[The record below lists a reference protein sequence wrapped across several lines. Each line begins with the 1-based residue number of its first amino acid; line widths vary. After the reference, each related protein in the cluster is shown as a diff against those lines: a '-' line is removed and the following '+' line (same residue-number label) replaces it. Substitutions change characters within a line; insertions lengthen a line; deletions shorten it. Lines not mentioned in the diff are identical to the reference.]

1 VAPLNARPV
10 EGADAERTPAPL
22 LFVFATA
29 LAFYVATLA
38 PTVTWGDSAWLAT
51 DAFRGPIGFT
61 TAGDHP
67 LFLLIARGFTWLPGD
82 VGRNVNL
89 VSALFGALTV
99 MLVFRVARQLGA
111 RPAAALTGAAALCVS
126 HAFWLHSVVAEVYT
140 ANAFFLTSVIT
151 LLLDWRRTGRWP
163 WLMAAIGSLA
173 LGLANHLVL
182 GTAIPAIVIFIALNI
197 PAAARRWMAI
207 GVLVA
212 AALVLVVVVAWPG
225 AGLFVRRVWEGPPGI
240 GEYFDLH
247 TDPQALIVEMAYYV
261 AYLLYQFPSIA
272 LGLGLL
278 GAVMLWRAD
287 RAAAWLL
294 LAAWG
299 GNAFVF
305 VRHTVWPSA
314 GSMKFVFYISDYVV
328 FAVLCAVGAE
338 WLMRRWRSGVRGHLA
353 MPVGL
358 VLCATLLPPAVY
370 AIVPAMAKRLGR
382 LTAAVRPIP
391 YRDTERFFL
400 NPNKRGDRGARRFG
414 EEAMRAVAPGAVI
427 FADYTPY
434 AVLRYLQVVEHRRPD
449 VALRSSTAADQIVRV
464 RPLLDAQGN
473 RRPLYV
479 AGNDPAYYDLPAAGV
494 AFESS
499 VAGPLL
505 RLSPPV
511 TATADPRSGR

>member
-1 VAPLNARPV
+1 
-10 EGADAERTPAPL
+10 
-22 LFVFATA
+22 
-29 LAFYVATLA
+29 
-38 PTVTWGDSAWLAT
+38 
-51 DAFRGPIGFT
+51 
-61 TAGDHP
+61 
-67 LFLLIARGFTWLPGD
+67 
-82 VGRNVNL
+82 
-89 VSALFGALTV
+89 
-99 MLVFRVARQLGA
+99 
-111 RPAAALTGAAALCVS
+111 
-126 HAFWLHSVVAEVYT
+126 
-140 ANAFFLTSVIT
+140 
-151 LLLDWRRTGRWP
+151 
-163 WLMAAIGSLA
+163 
-173 LGLANHLVL
+173 
-182 GTAIPAIVIFIALNI
+182 
-197 PAAARRWMAI
+197 
-207 GVLVA
+207 
-212 AALVLVVVVAWPG
+212 
-225 AGLFVRRVWEGPPGI
+225 
-240 GEYFDLH
+240 
-247 TDPQALIVEMAYYV
+247 
-261 AYLLYQFPSIA
+261 
-272 LGLGLL
+272 
-278 GAVMLWRAD
+278 
-287 RAAAWLL
+287 
-294 LAAWG
+294 
-299 GNAFVF
+299 
-305 VRHTVWPSA
+305 
-314 GSMKFVFYISDYVV
+314 MKFVFYISDYVV

-473 RRPLYV
+473 RRPIYV